1 MGRGL
6 FPPRCYKPDVRC
18 DKCYKCSSL
27 SFCFVSSV
35 LMVCA
40 EGVNIAKIEWL
51 MLIHH
56 NNVFFFLSF
65 AIFDHIDL
73 KAFYIRCFR
82 YISVRHC
89 VFYIIMILRTAV
101 ILLSCFTLLLNV
113 VIISLYHYR
122 QLLYAGSKVE
132 SPEL

>member
-1 MGRGL
+1 MCLCSLKGLQVVSLCERNLMGRGL

-40 EGVNIAKIEWL
+40 EGINIAKIEWL

-56 NNVFFFLSF
+56 NNVFFFF
-65 AIFDHIDL
+65 
-73 KAFYIRCFR
+73 
-82 YISVRHC
+82 
-89 VFYIIMILRTAV
+89 
-101 ILLSCFTLLLNV
+101 LLPFLT
-113 VIISLYHYR
+113 I
-122 QLLYAGSKVE
+122 
-132 SPEL
+132 